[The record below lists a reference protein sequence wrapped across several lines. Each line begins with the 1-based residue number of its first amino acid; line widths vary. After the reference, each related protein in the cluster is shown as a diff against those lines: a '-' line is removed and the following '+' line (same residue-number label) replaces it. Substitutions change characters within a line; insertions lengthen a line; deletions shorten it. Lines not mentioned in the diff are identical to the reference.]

1 MAAGILITDK
11 ETLVHLKEELL
22 NLVTMY
28 LQEKIQSVNVG
39 LQQRGQAMS
48 SLV

>member
-1 MAAGILITDK
+1 MAAGILIIDK

-22 NLVTMY
+22 NLVTMH
-28 LQEKIQSVNVG
+28 LQEKIRSVNVG